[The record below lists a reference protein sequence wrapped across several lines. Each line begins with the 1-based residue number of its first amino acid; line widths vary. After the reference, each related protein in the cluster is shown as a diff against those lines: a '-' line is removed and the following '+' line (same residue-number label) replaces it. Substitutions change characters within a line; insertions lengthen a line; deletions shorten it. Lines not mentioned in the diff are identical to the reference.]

1 MTQPSFPN
9 LLSPIKLGPITLRHR
24 AVLSG
29 HGMALGD
36 GQVGISDRFHAYLM
50 ARAKGGAAMVGS
62 ESAPVHTSTVS
73 RSLGIRLYT
82 DEVIPSLRRTAEDIR

>member
-1 MTQPSFPN
+1 MTDSSFPH

-50 ARAKGGAAMVGS
+50 ARAKGG
-62 ESAPVHTSTVS
+62 
-73 RSLGIRLYT
+73 
-82 DEVIPSLRRTAEDIR
+82 